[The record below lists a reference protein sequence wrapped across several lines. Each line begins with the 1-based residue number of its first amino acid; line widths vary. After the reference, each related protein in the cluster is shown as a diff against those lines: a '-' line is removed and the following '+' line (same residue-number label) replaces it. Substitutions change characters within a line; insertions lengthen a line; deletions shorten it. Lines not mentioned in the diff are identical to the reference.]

1 MHQRRHFPL
10 LLLLLLL
17 AADHACGADPATLW
31 SAKVQPLLDLQ
42 CVKCHGPIEQHGGLE
57 LDTPAA
63 VLKGGDDGAVVVPGQ
78 PEASRLFQ
86 NLAADSDQ
94 HMPPEKQLTDA
105 DREIVREW
113 IAALAATRSEPTA
126 QLTVQTTNQPAAR
139 RQFASVTEAIDRFIA
154 EGWAS
159 RGVQPAA
166 PVDDRTWCRRVSL
179 DLPGARGPHPL
190 DHVPSPGALPTFCP
204 LRAA

>member
-10 LLLLLLL
+10 LLLLVL
-17 AADHACGADPATLW
+17 AGGDHASGADPASLW

-63 VLKGGDDGAVVVPGQ
+63 VLKGGDNGAVVVPGQ
-78 PEASRLFQ
+78 PEESRLFQ

-113 IAALAATRSEPTA
+113 IAALAATPSEPTA
-126 QLTVQTTNQPAAR
+126 QLTAQTTNQPAAR
-139 RQFASVTEAIDRFIA
+139 QQFASVT
-154 EGWAS
+154 
-159 RGVQPAA
+159 
-166 PVDDRTWCRRVSL
+166 
-179 DLPGARGPHPL
+179 
-190 DHVPSPGALPTFCP
+190 
-204 LRAA
+204 